1 MKLKNLALA
10 GLILSLL
17 INFWALLTNV
27 FWLENTSY
35 ILFLLFAAILV
46 INSFKHFKHLFY
58 LYISFTLLSYI
69 VRYFYME
76 PFANEISLVL
86 LTVANTFLILEAVKH
101 INFRNGS
108 NLMML
113 YFFGVVGFNGCLLGY
128 HVLEMKEYISS
139 NLVYSFY
146 IFHYVNLLVL
156 GITSFIYYL
165 NSYSRKSMF
174 FISLA
179 LGLIFADVL
188 RDMGIFYL
196 KDLSV
201 EVAESIIRMGCS
213 VFAVYFFAT
222 KEKQLRLANLI

>member
-1 MKLKNLALA
+1 MTGLA
-10 GLILSLL
+10 LSLL
-17 INFWALLTNV
+17 INFWALITGV

-35 ILFLLFAAILV
+35 LLFFLFAMVLV
-46 INSFKHFKHLFY
+46 LDNYRNVNKLFY
-58 LYISFTLLSYI
+58 FYLGFALLSYVI
-69 VRYFYME
+69 KYFNFEIYS
-76 PFANEISLVL
+76 NEVALVF

-101 INFRNGS
+101 IHFKNGS

-113 YFFGVVGFNGCLLGY
+113 YFFGVVGFNGVLLGY
-128 HVLEMKEYISS
+128 HVLEMKDYIHSEMVFT
-139 NLVYSFY
+139 LY
-146 IFHYVNLLVL
+146 IFHYLNLLIL

-196 KDLSV
+196 KDFSV
-201 EVAESIIRMGCS
+201 EVAESIIRLGCA
-213 VFAVYFFAT
+213 VFVMFFFTT
-222 KEKQLRLANLI
+222 KERQLRLVNLM

>member
-17 INFWALLTNV
+17 INFWALLTGV
-27 FWLENTSY
+27 FWVENTSY
-35 ILFLLFAAILV
+35 ILFHVFAAVLV
-46 INSFKHFKHLFY
+46 INSFKSFRQFFY

-69 VRYFYME
+69 VRFFYTE
-76 PFANEISLVL
+76 NFTTEISLVL
-86 LTVANTFLILEAVKH
+86 LTVANTFLILEAIKH
-101 INFRNGS
+101 INFKNGS

-128 HVLEMKEYISS
+128 HVLEMKEYIASD
-139 NLVYSFY
+139 LVYGLY
-146 IFHYVNLLVL
+146 IIHYVNLLVL

-196 KDLSV
+196 KDFSV
-201 EVAESIIRMGCS
+201 EVAESIIRLGCA